1 MDVWGGIGR
10 GMREFFSG
18 LARGM
23 SSPPEGSKILTFLSR
38 PRVVCSS
45 LLHLLSSWK
54 VNSPQS
60 NFHSTAFSEVGRR
73 QKDLD
78 TLVTVATMRPKER
91 NNPEG

>member
-45 LLHLLSSWK
+45 LLYLLSSWK

-60 NFHSTAFSEVGRR
+60 NFHSTEFSEDEMRR
-73 QKDLD
+73 P
-78 TLVTVATMRPKER
+78 TLNAVPYGLQTPAT
-91 NNPEG
+91 GSYAQ